1 MEEIMAIEVK
11 EVKAAMADIKQRASK
26 IEVYL

>member
-1 MEEIMAIEVK
+1 MELEIKDI
-11 EVKAAMADIKQRASK
+11 KAGLADIKQRASK

>member
-1 MEEIMAIEVK
+1 MDFDTKDI
-11 EVKAAMADIKQRASK
+11 KAGMADIKQRASK